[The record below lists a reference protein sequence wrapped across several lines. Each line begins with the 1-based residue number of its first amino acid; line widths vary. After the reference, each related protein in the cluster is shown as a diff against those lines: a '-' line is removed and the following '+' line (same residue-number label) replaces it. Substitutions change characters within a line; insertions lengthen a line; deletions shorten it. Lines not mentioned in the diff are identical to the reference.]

1 MEQLHFGICELGN
14 CTCSVPLKKYILQSC
29 LDNYLKHCTHWWT
42 LTTWHVLPSGLP
54 EYRWLYSRHG
64 DLYNAWKPRLSF
76 WFMPKLFRNNLRNN
90 DSNFTNNHY
99 NDVIMGATTSQ
110 ITSLAIIYS
119 TVYSGTDQ
127 RKHQSSASLAF
138 VWVIHR
144 GPVNS
149 PHKWPVTRKVFPFDD
164 VIMMTQFAH
173 IYQSLCCRCT
183 YYKYSNSN
191 TIKALRLRCCYHVSL
206 HKIYMKSLYQSHWTE
221 ATGNIPA
228 TFCHPMCVIPLNWD
242 YFMRNS

>member
-1 MEQLHFGICELGN
+1 MDIGDMVCFCQIDFLIVDGYAVAMVTYTMHENQGCHFSWC
-14 CTCSVPLKKYILQSC
+14 Q
-29 LDNYLKHCTHWWT
+29 NY
-42 LTTWHVLPSGLP
+42 S
-54 EYRWLYSRHG
+54 E
-64 DLYNAWKPRLSF
+64 
-76 WFMPKLFRNNLRNN
+76 NNLQNN
-90 DSNFTNNHY
+90 DSIFTNNHY

-119 TVYSGTDQ
+119 TVYSGTNQ

-183 YYKYSNSN
+183 YYKYSHAN
-191 TIKALRLRCCYHVSL
+191 TIKTLRLRCCYHVSL
-206 HKIYMKSLYQSHWTE
+206 HKIYIKILYKPYWT
-221 ATGNIPA
+221 
-228 TFCHPMCVIPLNWD
+228 
-242 YFMRNS
+242 